1 MVIFGCTG
9 FIVSTTNFGRWIE
22 VRETTKYLFVDKCHN
37 CTLNFIICY
46 EFSKEM
52 RSWKGKFMFLLGF
65 YVIIDEATGRVYY
78 KISLVSYFDF
88 LEEKVAYE

>member
-1 MVIFGCTG
+1 
-9 FIVSTTNFGRWIE
+9 
-22 VRETTKYLFVDKCHN
+22 
-37 CTLNFIICY
+37 
-46 EFSKEM
+46 
-52 RSWKGKFMFLLGF
+52 MFLLGF